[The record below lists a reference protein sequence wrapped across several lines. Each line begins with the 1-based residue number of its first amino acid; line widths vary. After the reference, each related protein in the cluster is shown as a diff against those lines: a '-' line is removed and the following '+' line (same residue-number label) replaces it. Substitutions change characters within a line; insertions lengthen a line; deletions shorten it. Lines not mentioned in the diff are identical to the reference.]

1 MASHGTY
8 LSSGDW
14 TALDGTLVD
23 LFAAGLSSDN
33 YVARSLAAV
42 SALVSGEF
50 ATYSRARTGRE
61 ASFEIVFSTTDQLPL
76 APLQA
81 FMGLKDNYALW
92 HPDFTGGPAMRSDF
106 FSERQFRDLPLYT
119 EAYRPFGLDNHLC
132 IPVVGEGGA
141 AIHCS
146 VQRLGGADF
155 SERDRAVIAK
165 LQPHLASARALA
177 RERPGSGAMTPEI
190 FLRLGLTPREAEV
203 FHWLVEGKRNAE
215 IGAILRLRLQTVKAH
230 VAEIFRKLRVENRH
244 SAMRAGFEVVRAAQA
259 DEIVAAGRGLTAF
272 SLRREAA

>member
-1 MASHGTY
+1 MTGHGTP
-8 LSSGDW
+8 LSPGDW
-14 TALDGTLVD
+14 TALDGALLG
-23 LFAAGLSSDN
+23 LFAAGLDSDN

-42 SALVSGEF
+42 SALVPGEF
-50 ATYSRARTGRE
+50 ATYSRARTGPE
-61 ASFEIVFSTTDQLPL
+61 ASFETVFSTTDQLPL

-92 HPDFTGGPAMRSDF
+92 HPNFAGGPAMRSDF

-132 IPVVGEGGA
+132 IPVMCEGGA

-177 RERPGSGAMTPEI
+177 RERPGGGAMSPEI
-190 FLRLGLTPREAEV
+190 YLRLGLTPRETEV

-215 IGAILRLRLQTVKAH
+215 IAVILRLRLQTVKAH
-230 VAEIFRKLRVENRH
+230 VAEIFCKLRVENRH
-244 SAMRAGFEVVRAAQA
+244 SAIRVGFEAARLARA
-259 DEIVAAGRGLTAF
+259 DEIAAAGRGLTVF
-272 SLRREAA
+272 SLRRDTV